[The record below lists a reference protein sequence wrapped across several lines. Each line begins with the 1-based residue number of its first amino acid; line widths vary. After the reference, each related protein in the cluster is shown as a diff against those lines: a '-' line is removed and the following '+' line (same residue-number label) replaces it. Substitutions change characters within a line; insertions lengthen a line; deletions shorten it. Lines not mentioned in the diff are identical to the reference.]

1 MEQTYKYSYKVGDT
15 LLSSLSVNN
24 VGYQQC
30 GPEQQW
36 GPGIRDHY
44 CIHHIISGKG
54 TYVADKKVYHL
65 GEGDSFILYPDTE
78 VKYYADPDDPWEY
91 AWAGFMGTDA
101 AVMVRATDF
110 ARKRPVIGRDKIP
123 GDLIWRQLE
132 QIYQVRGT
140 TYEAA
145 AAMTGALYT
154 MLSVFIHYAEKEE
167 KKDDLRQVYVERAK
181 DYIASSYSYPITV
194 EDVADYTGISRSYLF
209 RAFQAYQK
217 QSPKEYL
224 TEYRIRQACHLLR
237 ETGLSVASIAYSV
250 GFEDN
255 LYFSKAFKKKM
266 QMSPS
271 QYRKNHMP

>member
-1 MEQTYKYSYKVGDT
+1 MGKGKKSVEQTYKYSYKVGDN
-15 LLSSLSVNN
+15 LLSSLSVYN

-154 MLSVFIHYAEKEE
+154 MLSVFIHYAEK
-167 KKDDLRQVYVERAK
+167 KRKRRPPAGLCGAGKGLYCIQLLLSDHGGGCSGLYGDQQKLSLSC
-181 DYIASSYSYPITV
+181 ISSISEAVPKRIS
-194 EDVADYTGISRSYLF
+194 DGISNPSGMPSSQGD
-209 RAFQAYQK
+209 RAFRCIHCVFG
-217 QSPKEYL
+217 
-224 TEYRIRQACHLLR
+224 RI
-237 ETGLSVASIAYSV
+237 
-250 GFEDN
+250 
-255 LYFSKAFKKKM
+255 
-266 QMSPS
+266 
-271 QYRKNHMP
+271 

>member
-1 MEQTYKYSYKVGDT
+1 MWQ
-15 LLSSLSVNN
+15 
-24 VGYQQC
+24 
-30 GPEQQW
+30 
-36 GPGIRDHY
+36 I
-44 CIHHIISGKG
+44 
-54 TYVADKKVYHL
+54 KKVYHL

-154 MLSVFIHYAEKEE
+154 MLSVFNSLCGKRRE
-167 KKDDLRQVYVERAK
+167 KKTTSGRFMWSGQRIILHPVT
-181 DYIASSYSYPITV
+181 PIR
-194 EDVADYTGISRSYLF
+194 SRW
-209 RAFQAYQK
+209 R
-217 QSPKEYL
+217 
-224 TEYRIRQACHLLR
+224 
-237 ETGLSVASIAYSV
+237 
-250 GFEDN
+250 
-255 LYFSKAFKKKM
+255 M
-266 QMSPS
+266 
-271 QYRKNHMP
+271 

>member
-1 MEQTYKYSYKVGDT
+1 MGKGKKSVEQTYKYSYKVGDN
-15 LLSSLSVNN
+15 LLSSLSVYN

-101 AVMVRATDF
+101 AVMVRATDLR
-110 ARKRPVIGRDKIP
+110 RKRPVIGRDKIP

-145 AAMTGALYT
+145 AAMTGALLLT
-154 MLSVFIHYAEKEE
+154 MLSVFYSLCGKRREK
-167 KKDDLRQVYVERAK
+167 R
-181 DYIASSYSYPITV
+181 
-194 EDVADYTGISRSYLF
+194 
-209 RAFQAYQK
+209 
-217 QSPKEYL
+217 
-224 TEYRIRQACHLLR
+224 
-237 ETGLSVASIAYSV
+237 
-250 GFEDN
+250 
-255 LYFSKAFKKKM
+255 
-266 QMSPS
+266 
-271 QYRKNHMP
+271 